1 MLEIKQY
8 KEIKKYKRYIPFDL
22 NAGSKLYYDKDIIYK
37 IPISI
42 NPNFKEILKYIDNL
56 NINELLELK
65 NIIYK
70 KNKIVGYSFKNY
82 KQYKSLRRLKN
93 RNLKLKKED
102 CFKIIKTYDLLA
114 KNNLR
119 YSDFHRGNVLVNEI
133 TNDIKICDFDNFSIS
148 QDKDLSKYQLRCS
161 IILCLA
167 YLYNINYYDIRNVI
181 NAKGINNSNNQI
193 NKFCKDNNISI
204 DEYFSLIDKFDFN
217 LIKTE
222 RKEIIGNSKKLCKTG
237 YCIYR
242 RF

>member
-8 KEIKKYKRYIPFDL
+8 EEIKKYKRYIPLDL
-22 NAGSKLYYDKDIIYK
+22 NTGSKLYFDKDIIHK

-42 NPNFKEILKYIDNL
+42 NSSFEEVLKYIDNL
-56 NINELLELK
+56 NINELMELK

-119 YSDFHRGNVLVNEI
+119 YSDFHRGNILINEN

-148 QDKDLSKYQLRCS
+148 KDKDLSKYQLKCS

-167 YLYNINYYDIRNVI
+167 YLYNINYYDVRNVF
-181 NAKGINNSNNQI
+181 NAKGIENSNNQI

-204 DEYFSLIDKFDFN
+204 DEYFSLIDELDFN
-217 LIKTE
+217 LIKKE
-222 RKEIIGNSKKLCKTG
+222 RKEIIKNSKKLCKTG
-237 YCIYR
+237 YYLYR
-242 RF
+242 QF